1 MISSN
6 DARLTRLTAG
16 AALGLALLYFVS
28 VPIGS
33 LASLPA
39 PNASAADFAQFF
51 AQHRAGLLVAVA
63 LNGIA
68 WCALLPVAFVGL
80 RSFLGERGGVAAT
93 VALVCAGVEAAL
105 IGVILLFGGIAA
117 YMAPHLGLELS
128 KLLGVGMSV
137 ATSLS
142 EWPTIACVIGL
153 VIAARRCAA
162 LPKSV
167 LAFGLLVAAL
177 DVVSA
182 LSFARSGILSPDGI
196 ALAAAP
202 AFAIWMA
209 CIGVVLLRRPVAVD
223 VAAPALA

>member
-1 MISSN
+1 MSSN

-16 AALGLALLYFVS
+16 AALGIALLYLVS

-80 RSFLGERGGVAAT
+80 RSFLGEPGGTAAT
-93 VALVCAGVEAAL
+93 VALVGAGVEAAL
-105 IGVILLFGGIAA
+105 VGAVLLFGGIAA
-117 YMAPHLGLELS
+117 YMAPDLGLELS
-128 KLLGVGMSV
+128 KMLGVGMSI
-137 ATSLS
+137 ATSVS

-167 LAFGLLVAAL
+167 LGFGGLVAVL

-182 LSFARSGILSPDGI
+182 VSFARSGLLSPDGI
-196 ALAAAP
+196 ALAAGP
-202 AFAIWMA
+202 AFAVWMA
-209 CIGVVLLRRPVAVD
+209 CIGVVLLRRPVTD
-223 VAAPALA
+223 EVAARALA